1 MDVITPIL
9 SLFSILSITI
19 DIHIEMKNDT
29 ETNPCRDL
37 YASSYTPINCKN
49 IDVINMAI
57 HVIFVLFLRNI
68 IEYIDN
74 NSPPIAK
81 PKLYIGADL
90 DLIQCPR
97 SLKAFL
103 LHENHG
109 EKLIEANIHE
119 YIMRKVIKTNIPNS
133 ADEMKDLLEVTD
145 LPILLAGG
153 CTAVLQLFA
162 STSTFF
168 LGMGLGIEASIWYFW
183 LYVPLAFLIG
193 SIPVSM
199 FWGLG
204 LMEGAYVLFFAG
216 SGFATVTQA
225 AMLAMGARLI
235 QLLWSLPGSVAV
247 IHGFPKEGNDN
258 QKPPDGVGGIP
269 MTQSWGF
276 GGFGGAPRCAK
287 GHSGIPS
294 RTGTTPHNEAL
305 Y

>member
-1 MDVITPIL
+1 MYIVDVITPIL

-49 IDVINMAI
+49 IDVINMTI

-74 NSPPIAK
+74 NSPPMAK

-119 YIMRKVIKTNIPNS
+119 YIMRKVIKTNIN
-133 ADEMKDLLEVTD
+133 
-145 LPILLAGG
+145 PIFIMI
-153 CTAVLQLFA
+153 TYN
-162 STSTFF
+162 F
-168 LGMGLGIEASIWYFW
+168 LNNF
-183 LYVPLAFLIG
+183 
-193 SIPVSM
+193 
-199 FWGLG
+199 
-204 LMEGAYVLFFAG
+204 
-216 SGFATVTQA
+216 
-225 AMLAMGARLI
+225 
-235 QLLWSLPGSVAV
+235 
-247 IHGFPKEGNDN
+247 
-258 QKPPDGVGGIP
+258 
-269 MTQSWGF
+269 
-276 GGFGGAPRCAK
+276 
-287 GHSGIPS
+287 
-294 RTGTTPHNEAL
+294 TTIKV
-305 Y
+305 